1 MSFLK
6 FIRLLYVPVHIL
18 SFSLRIRTV
27 YEFRTLVRVHKLYG
41 FRPRCLGYGSDQNYK
56 VNPELQS
63 QPRMTNTTH

>member
-27 YEFRTLVRVHKLYG
+27 YEFRTLVRVHKQYG
-41 FRPRCLGYGSDQNYK
+41 FRPRRSGYGSDK
-56 VNPELQS
+56 VLMRGALTGPIMEIVSL
-63 QPRMTNTTH
+63 